1 MALRIISLLLSII
14 SALSVAPSY
23 AASGI
28 EEIIFQDCEAAKDK
42 FSKLSQDE
50 QRTLFDFLARVVTLN
65 TQAPAAPEPFAHLP
79 GQNNRGDVILPGS
92 AKGPELISGSLWQ
105 TMDAKREL
113 LGKRCAL
120 ELFSNA
126 GATALSFAPKLASI
140 YSQENLSDEIAVTL
154 EESAASIAEQAHKA
168 GINPSDQ
175 EIDTVVALLPGAKP
189 LVAQNFLQ
197 EYVVLSLPRIAKYL
211 STVEEGE
218 AYKITPFL
226 KELDPDGSRGIR
238 TLLDLLV
245 TLDPPAQQRLANY
258 LPFPSKQA
266 LAQFIPEFARL
277 AAEPSKNLI
286 FAPLLGKA
294 CLLLDGLTLET
305 TVASA
310 FNQATTLNSL
320 EPVEQACLVRSI
332 PSFAK
337 RVTTLLSSTLPS
349 EQEQALRLLP
359 SAVKLLNSEQKLSL
373 LNRIK
378 ETALRS
384 QEPQQVEAIYA
395 LALFPERRGESV
407 SILLQIIK
415 RLESMPT
422 EVQDKTRAA
431 LLGTIST
438 MGYSKETARLTPFVI
453 NSLAT
458 ELNTTAASLF
468 SSTAIE
474 GETELLKLLKPS
486 TPDTTS
492 RVLMVLDKRKSL
504 SKKVAAPLFDLLGQP
519 GVSRGAERVLA
530 RLPATLVLSMIKR
543 SLPRSNGEFR
553 IALLS
558 LLQTYGLSS
567 KSETT
572 ELLSLLMGD
581 GCSQFD
587 GRTRSLQ
594 ALLHRKELDP
604 ALRYRLEQR
613 LVLCLSETSEA
624 FSGEWLT
631 LAEESVLS
639 HPAQIAE
646 TLRNH
651 KISDEFQTKLI
662 DSALRSNMSSVDLS
676 QIALVALEHGSRP
689 SRLKFLTAP
698 NLRDLSSAE
707 LIKATQ
713 TVVTNAKNDEELR
726 LLAIRALALLN
737 DTSYDWKDF
746 IKNSIDTMAQRDRYD
761 SLLAVI
767 RLLPPQ
773 LVLDEVLPALNSD
786 NQDKLVGACRV
797 GAALGAQA
805 VPIISKLWNL
815 REKRAPSVRYAAVLA
830 LLEIN
835 PLTPELQEH
844 LKRLLV
850 NRYFPRATVLP
861 IRWRSTVAVVDLNA
875 ASFGTLRTVHLERLL
890 SNP

>member
-189 LVAQNFLQ
+189 LVAQNFLH

-218 AYKITPFL
+218 AHKIAPFL

-294 CLLLDGLTLET
+294 CLLLDGLTLDT

-337 RVTTLLSSTLPS
+337 RVNTLLSSTLPS

-373 LNRIK
+373 LNRVK

-384 QEPQQVEAIYA
+384 QQPQQVEAIHA

-422 EVQDKTRAA
+422 EVQDETRAA
-431 LLGTIST
+431 LLETIST

-453 NSLAT
+453 NSLT
-458 ELNTTAASLF
+458 TDLNTNAASLF
-468 SSTAIE
+468 SSTSIE

-530 RLPATLVLSMIKR
+530 RLPATLVLPMIKR

-558 LLQTYGLSS
+558 LLQTYGHSS

-572 ELLSLLMGD
+572 ELLSLLMGE

-587 GRTRSLQ
+587 DRTRSLH

-613 LVLCLSETSEA
+613 LIICLSETSEA

-651 KISDEFQTKLI
+651 KISDELQTKLI

-746 IKNSIDTMAQRDRYD
+746 IKNTIDTMAQRDRYD